1 MNGIVLNNKEGQT
14 TDKSI
19 NTDEFQKHYVKWKN
33 TDSVGHM
40 MYGSIHMIFAKSKII
55 GPENRLSICKAPVS
69 SLTTSH
75 K

>member
-1 MNGIVLNNKEGQT
+1 MNGIVLNNKEDQT

-40 MYGSIHMIFAKSKII
+40 MYGPFIWYLQKVK
-55 GPENRLSICKAPVS
+55 L
-69 SLTTSH
+69 
-75 K
+75 